1 MMPLPFCLPRG
12 QPSTRS
18 LRGRG
23 DSDPSV
29 VMLPHSRHQVARL
42 NGRGRHPLRWRR
54 IMGSES
60 LRPQAA
66 QCLRDIVAETACNPA
81 LHVLLTGLLAQP
93 GRVLAPEGPAKWL
106 RFVVEP
112 CDALGGDLASTPYA
126 VAAVECVLAAADVV
140 DDVVD
145 GDWDHQR
152 SPVGCGVNAS
162 LALSHLAQRALD
174 QLALTCAPQRLA
186 RIRSALSAGV
196 LQACAGEDLDLRFEN
211 RVDVGVEQAHTMT
224 SWKSGSLV
232 AMACTVGAALATDDA
247 VTLNAIATFGTHVGV
262 IAQLLNDSAALT
274 PQEAALSTDLQRRK
288 KTLPISFALHYAQE
302 AQQHDL
308 LRWAESTHPL
318 SAADCAQLAT
328 AIAELGGLHYA
339 WVVADTHRREALATL
354 RMVQRA
360 TGRRSVWTLRQL
372 IPQLRARRVH
382 VGAAYA

>member
-1 MMPLPFCLPRG
+1 VRDCRFTLKEALWSCSLFVIRFTVWFDLHQYLTLLPLYSPLG

-29 VMLPHSRHQVARL
+29 VMLLHLCHRVARL
-42 NGRGRHPLRWRR
+42 NGPGHHPLRWRR
-54 IMGSES
+54 IMGRES

-81 LHVLLTGLLAQP
+81 LHALLTGLLAQP

-106 RFVVEP
+106 RFVVES
-112 CDALGGDLASTPYA
+112 CDALGGDVTTTPCA
-126 VAAVECVLAAADVV
+126 VAAVECVLTAADVV

-145 GDWDHQR
+145 GDWDPQR

-196 LQACAGEDLDLRFEN
+196 
-211 RVDVGVEQAHTMT
+211 
-224 SWKSGSLV
+224 
-232 AMACTVGAALATDDA
+232 
-247 VTLNAIATFGTHVGV
+247 VGV

-288 KTLPISFALHYAQE
+288 KTLPISFALHYAHE
-302 AQQHDL
+302 VQQDDL

-318 SAADCAQLAT
+318 SLP
-328 AIAELGGLHYA
+328 I
-339 WVVADTHRREALATL
+339 V
-354 RMVQRA
+354 
-360 TGRRSVWTLRQL
+360 RSLRQ
-372 IPQLRARRVH
+372 PSRS
-382 VGAAYA
+382 